1 MLSYIVKRL
10 IVGVMVM
17 FAVSAITFT
26 LTNAAIDPARA
37 IAGEGA
43 ASSDV
48 EQIRKSYGF
57 DRPLHIQ
64 YGSWLISTLKGDF
77 GNSYRQKRPVL
88 DIIIERLPV
97 TLKLGGLAFLFAI
110 LLSIPLAIIAAMYPN
125 SWIDRFALVLA
136 LFGQAMPTFWFALLG
151 IVIFSVNLRWLP
163 ASGSASFINFILP
176 AIALGYYAAPT
187 IMRLTRA
194 GMIEVLNSD
203 YVRTARAKG
212 LKESKVVLKHA
223 LRNAILPV
231 VSVSAVQLGFMLGG
245 SVVIETI
252 FAMQGVGYLAWEAIS
267 LSDLSVAQAIVLMIA
282 AIYIILTIFSDIINA
297 WLDPRIRIH

>member
-212 LKESKVVLKHA
+212 LKESRVVLKHA

-267 LSDLSVAQAIVLMIA
+267 LSDLPVAQAIVLMIA

>member
-1 MLSYIVKRL
+1 
-10 IVGVMVM
+10 MVM

-267 LSDLSVAQAIVLMIA
+267 LSDLPVAQAIVLMIA

>member
-1 MLSYIVKRL
+1 
-10 IVGVMVM
+10 MVM

-203 YVRTARAKG
+203 YVRTA
-212 LKESKVVLKHA
+212 
-223 LRNAILPV
+223 
-231 VSVSAVQLGFMLGG
+231 
-245 SVVIETI
+245 
-252 FAMQGVGYLAWEAIS
+252 
-267 LSDLSVAQAIVLMIA
+267 
-282 AIYIILTIFSDIINA
+282 
-297 WLDPRIRIH
+297 

>member
-1 MLSYIVKRL
+1 MLSYILKRL

-48 EQIRKSYGF
+48 EEIRKSYGF
-57 DRPLHIQ
+57 DKPLHEQ
-64 YGSWLISTLKGDF
+64 YVVWLTSSLKGDL
-77 GNSYRQKRPVL
+77 GKSYRQKRPVL
-88 DIIIERLPV
+88 DIIMERLPV

-110 LLSIPLAIIAAMYPN
+110 LLSVPLAIIAAMHPN
-125 SWIDRFALVLA
+125 SWLDRFALMLA

-151 IVIFSVNLRWLP
+151 IVIFSVNLGWLP
-163 ASGSASFINFILP
+163 ASGSASLINFILP
-176 AIALGYYAAPT
+176 SIALGYYAAPT

-194 GMIEVLNSD
+194 GMIEVLSSD
-203 YVRTARAKG
+203 YIRTARAKG
-212 LKESKVVLKHA
+212 LREPKIVFKHA

-267 LSDLSVAQAIVLMIA
+267 LSDLPVAQAIVLMIA
-282 AIYIILTIFSDIINA
+282 AIYILLTIFSDIVNA

>member
-43 ASSDV
+43 ASNDV

-267 LSDLSVAQAIVLMIA
+267 LSDLPVAQAIVLMIA